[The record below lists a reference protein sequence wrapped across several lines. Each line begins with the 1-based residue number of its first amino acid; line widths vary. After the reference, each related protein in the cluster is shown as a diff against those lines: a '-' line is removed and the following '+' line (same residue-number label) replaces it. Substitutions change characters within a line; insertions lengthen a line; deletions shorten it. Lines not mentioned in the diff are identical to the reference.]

1 MNMYDEFFL
10 NSGSDQLEKIHGW
23 ARARVV
29 APWAVFFGVLLR
41 VSASTPHDVQLPGI
55 RGGRASLNL
64 LSAFV
69 GKSGDG
75 KGAAMK
81 VAMLAWPRHI
91 LTLPVGSGQGVA
103 EMFTTRTDGEIE
115 PIIFDIPEIDT
126 LTGLTGTQGSIL
138 LPTLKSLAMGEQ
150 LGQANA
156 NKDSRRI
163 VPEHSYR
170 ACLAIG
176 AQPGHTQVLFRD
188 TTGGTPQRFLWVP
201 VVDPTT
207 PDGRF
212 PEPEPLNTTSPLWT
226 PGNDGV
232 VEIVYDVPEIEQS
245 IMDNALA
252 RVRGEGDPLDGHSL
266 LTRCK
271 VAALLAIMHQRA
283 KVTEWDWQLSETVM
297 AVSDQA
303 RENLLERE
311 AELRDNALRESGR
324 RDMIR
329 NEGRERHEVESV
341 KNSVVARM
349 IKDGGSASWS
359 DLNTAMGKSHRRKL
373 LPLALEELA
382 DERRVIAVS
391 VPGGTRYEFVAPVQG
406 EQPVQ
411 GVSTQ
416 LKTGERLVRGER
428 SVNVVSMGN
437 RSSQPKVGGKLSCQ
451 KWWDAQIDAQLAQGI
466 DPVDEVA
473 ARHAGIAAGYKKG
486 QLYVA
491 ANTRRK
497 KDARVAAAR

>member
-1 MNMYDEFFL
+1 MNMNDEFFL
-10 NSGSDQLEKIHGW
+10 NSGSGQLEKIHGW

-41 VSASTPHDVQLPGI
+41 VSASTPHDVQLPGV

-75 KGAAMK
+75 KGAALK
-81 VAMLAWPRHI
+81 VATLAWPRQI

-103 EMFTTRTDGEIE
+103 QMFTMSNDGEIE

-126 LTGLTGTQGSIL
+126 LTGLTSTQGSIL

-156 NKDSRRI
+156 TKDSRRI

-170 ACLAIG
+170 ACLAVG

-212 PEPEPLNTTSPLWT
+212 PEPEPLDTTSPLWT
-226 PGNDGV
+226 PGHDGV
-232 VEIVYDVPEIEQS
+232 AEIVYGVPEIEQS
-245 IMDNALA
+245 IRDNALS

-271 VAALLAIMHQRA
+271 VAALLAIMHQRSE
-283 KVTEWDWQLSETVM
+283 VTDWDWQLSATVM
-297 AVSDQA
+297 AVSDQT
-303 RENLLERE
+303 REKLLERE

-329 NEGRERHEVESV
+329 TEGRERQEVESV
-341 KNSVVARM
+341 KISVVARM
-349 IKDGGSASWS
+349 NKGGGSASRNE
-359 DLNTAMGKSHRRKL
+359 LNSAMGKSHRRKL
-373 LPLALEELA
+373 LALALEELA
-382 DERRVIAVS
+382 DEGRVVAVS
-391 VPGGTRYEFVAPVQG
+391 VPGGTRYEFAALVQG

-411 GVSTQ
+411 GVSPQ
-416 LKTGERLVRGER
+416 IKTDERLVQGERLAD
-428 SVNVVSMGN
+428 VVSIGN
-437 RSSQPKVGGKLSCQ
+437 SSSPPNAGGTLSCQ
-451 KWWDAQIDAQLAQGI
+451 KWWDAQIDAQIAQGT
-466 DPVDEVA
+466 DPVDDVA
-473 ARHAGIAAGYKKG
+473 VRQAGIAAGYKRG

-491 ANTRRK
+491 GNTRRK
-497 KDARVAAAR
+497 KDAQVAAAG

>member
-1 MNMYDEFFL
+1 MGNEFFL

-41 VSASTPHDVQLPGI
+41 VSASVPHYVQLPGI

-69 GKSGDG
+69 GRSGDG

-81 VAMLAWPRHI
+81 VATLAWPRDI
-91 LTLPVGSGQGVA
+91 CTLPVGSGQGIA
-103 EMFTTRTDGEIE
+103 EMFVKKARDEIE

-156 NKDSRRI
+156 TKESRRI

-170 ACLAIG
+170 ACLAVG

-212 PEPEPLNTTSPLWT
+212 PEPEPLNTAMPLWT
-226 PGNDGV
+226 PGDDGV
-232 VEIVYDVPEIEQS
+232 VEVVYGVPEIEQS
-245 IMDNALA
+245 ILDNALA

-271 VAALLAIMHQRA
+271 VAALLAIMHQR
-283 KVTEWDWQLSETVM
+283 VEVIEWDWELSAAVMTVSNQTRDM
-297 AVSDQA
+297 
-303 RENLLERE
+303 LLERE
-311 AELRDNALRESGR
+311 AELRDNAIRESGR

-329 NEGRERHEVESV
+329 SEGRERHAVESV
-341 KNSVVARM
+341 KSSVIATM
-349 IKDGGSASWS
+349 TKGSGSASYS
-359 DLNTAMGKSHRRKL
+359 DLNSAMGKLHRRKL
-373 LPLALEELA
+373 LREALEELA
-382 DERRVIAVS
+382 DEGRVIAVS
-391 VPGGTRYEFVAPVQG
+391 VSGGTRYEFATPVQG

-411 GVSTQ
+411 GMLPQV
-416 LKTGERLVRGER
+416 KAGERVVQGER
-428 SVNVVSMGN
+428 STNVVRMETHKSRKAN
-437 RSSQPKVGGKLSCQ
+437 TPKMSCQ
-451 KWWDAQIDAQLAQGI
+451 QWFDEHLASL
-466 DPVDEVA
+466 
-473 ARHAGIAAGYKKG
+473 HAGGHDTVVGADVREAGEAAGYTKN

-491 ANTRRK
+491 ANTRGYK
-497 KDARVAAAR
+497 GTCWKLTG